1 MAKKLRSAA
10 SVAEKFIATT
20 EPTAEELEAKGQTR
34 LIKEEPKQESKEPV
48 KEEVKEKEQKEVIP
62 EPPESQEKKV
72 MGQPKK
78 YDEET
83 KHVSFALPISV
94 VENLKIMAGL
104 RKTNQT
110 QIVLSLIKQE
120 LEKDKEKIAA
130 YKKLIE

>member
-20 EPTAEELEAKGQTR
+20 EPTAEESEAKGQTR
-34 LIKEEPKQESKEPV
+34 LIKEEPKQEIKEPV

-62 EPPESQEKKV
+62 EPPEPQEKKV